1 MLEQPYKC
9 CKLAAPPLPTMMA
22 YSLFSGLNVD
32 FMPSAVSPL
41 LNAASFDG
49 VSSTWFDK
57 VNFIGAFSATD
68 NWMNGWTNFDP
79 ENTAY

>member
-1 MLEQPYKC
+1 
-9 CKLAAPPLPTMMA
+9 
-22 YSLFSGLNVD
+22 
-32 FMPSAVSPL
+32 MPSAVSPL